1 VAAEDIELSTETEKG
16 GGNAEDI
23 ELSTEA
29 EKEPVGGSNI
39 VVLLRGY
46 VRYTGGLT

>member
-1 VAAEDIELSTETEKG
+1 MRSHTGWST
-16 GGNAEDI
+16 
-23 ELSTEA
+23 A